1 MKPIYLQFCELS
13 TTVSTSVENLAPI
26 THPNP
31 QEAQVDGYLVCQSP
45 SSGNTNRFRLVDSV
59 DSVVTTRCASERSC
73 GKPNTR
79 PYTKINQ
86 GPSKGLYQAVFKVNK
101 VNSLPVETAPIL
113 TEGYLWNNEL
123 QSVIHRLASR
133 ESWVFHTIHNFC
145 TNLAPQMRKG
155 VSPSWK
161 PQTSTPRVI
170 VIDTH
175 NRVSV

>member
-31 QEAQVDGYLVCQSP
+31 QEAQVGGYLVCQSP
-45 SSGNTNRFRLVDSV
+45 SRGNPNHFRLVDSV
-59 DSVVTTRCASERSC
+59 DSVVAARCASERSC

-86 GPSKGLYQAVFKVNK
+86 GPPKGLYQAIFKVNR
-101 VNSLPVETAPIL
+101 VHSLPVETAPIL
-113 TEGYLWNNEL
+113 TEGYVWNNEL

-145 TNLAPQMRKG
+145 TNLASQIRKA
-155 VSPSWK
+155 VSPSGK
-161 PQTSTPRVI
+161 PQTSTTHATA
-170 VIDTH
+170 IDTH